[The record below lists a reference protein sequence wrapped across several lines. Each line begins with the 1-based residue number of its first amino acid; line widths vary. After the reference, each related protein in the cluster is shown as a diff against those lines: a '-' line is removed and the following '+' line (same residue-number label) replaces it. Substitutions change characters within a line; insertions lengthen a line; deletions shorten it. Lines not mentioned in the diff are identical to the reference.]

1 MDSSTWQLFAAGG
14 LILALA
20 IAAYFARRRDQK
32 IETDLI
38 NPRPGVDLSGIS
50 RADQLQTDAFV
61 LAQVNDLNQ
70 LPWGE
75 NAVPDRQQAEQIY
88 QAALDAI
95 ADAEGDYRKLVPIM
109 DDLLKL
115 PMDLA
120 LSGVARIVMSLA
132 YYRKGQ
138 FSPVGLQ
145 AALAYTSSAIQHDP
159 LSVDAWIMRL
169 VVATSV
175 PDGKFRLIAKTA
187 LKQAQTLN
195 PNHPRFPDA
204 ESKYYQLYGTHEQYK
219 AALLRMIELAPSPVI
234 RRAGYDRL
242 AWYYAERGN
251 LDEAIAT
258 YQRYFREDPKGSAW
272 TWHNYSRILL
282 AAKRYQEALDASNR
296 ALSFFEFSIAR
307 ETNNE
312 ARKALG
318 MPPINPVEVDG

>member
-50 RADQLQTDAFV
+50 RADQLQTDAFI

-95 ADAEGDYRKLVPIM
+95 ADAEGDYRKLVPIV

-120 LSGVARIVMSLA
+120 LSGMARIVMSLA
-132 YYRKGQ
+132 FYRKGQ
-138 FSPVGLQ
+138 YSPVGLQ

-169 VVATSV
+169 IVATSV
-175 PDGKFRLIAKTA
+175 PDGTFYLIAKSA
-187 LKQAQTLN
+187 LKQAHTLN

-204 ESKYYQLYGTHEQYK
+204 ESKYY
-219 AALLRMIELAPSPVI
+219 
-234 RRAGYDRL
+234 
-242 AWYYAERGN
+242 
-251 LDEAIAT
+251 
-258 YQRYFREDPKGSAW
+258 
-272 TWHNYSRILL
+272 
-282 AAKRYQEALDASNR
+282 
-296 ALSFFEFSIAR
+296 
-307 ETNNE
+307 
-312 ARKALG
+312 
-318 MPPINPVEVDG
+318 